1 MLPARAPQ
9 GQFPGPWTAYTG
21 LGYRR
26 TLPENGLQAPAATS
40 APQPAGSRAD
50 VLGQPDPVR
59 QEAPHHCRQALSL
72 VTEHNGGRKEGTQ
85 GLISALN
92 TPLANFGISTEIAP
106 DRGLERTAS
115 ATKRSLRDYPP
126 PTSHTPTM
134 Y

>member
-1 MLPARAPQ
+1 MCLDNPNQYSRK
-9 GQFPGPWTAYTG
+9 
-21 LGYRR
+21 LLIIVDRH
-26 TLPENGLQAPAATS
+26 S
-40 APQPAGSRAD
+40 AWSP
-50 VLGQPDPVR
+50 
-59 QEAPHHCRQALSL
+59 
-72 VTEHNGGRKEGTQ
+72 EHNGGRKEGTQ

-92 TPLANFGISTEIAP
+92 THLANFGISTEIAP